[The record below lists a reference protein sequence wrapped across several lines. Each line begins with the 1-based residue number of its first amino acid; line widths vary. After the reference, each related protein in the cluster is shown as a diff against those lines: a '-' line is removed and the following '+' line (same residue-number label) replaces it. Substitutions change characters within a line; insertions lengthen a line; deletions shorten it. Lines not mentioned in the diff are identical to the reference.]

1 MGAFRTVSP
10 VAEPEPTIEDELLE
24 PSHIGPRLRAE
35 RERQGL
41 SVRELARRVGVSASL
56 VSQIERDK
64 VTPSVSTLWALVRE
78 LNMSM
83 GELFD
88 DDDAPPSELRALLA
102 PGMGPVWASD
112 RRVIQ
117 LASGVTWERLTAG
130 SQPGV
135 EFLRLVYE
143 AGSESCPEDSLIRHT
158 GKEYGHVLS
167 GRLGVQV
174 GFDTYDLGPGD
185 SLSFDGS
192 LPHRLWAI
200 GDEPAEAIWA
210 VVGRQGDAS
219 PP

>member
-1 MGAFRTVSP
+1 MTDADYLRSS
-10 VAEPEPTIEDELLE
+10 DLLE
-24 PSHIGPRLRAE
+24 PSHIWPRLRAE
-35 RERQGL
+35 RERRRL
-41 SVRELARRVGVSASL
+41 SLRELARRIGVSASL

-78 LNMSM
+78 LNLSM
-83 GELFD
+83 GDLFD
-88 DDDAPPSELRALLA
+88 DEEGQPAELTARLA
-102 PGMGPVWASD
+102 QGMGPVWADD
-112 RRVIQ
+112 RRTIH

-158 GKEYGHVLS
+158 GTEYGYVLS

-174 GFDTYDLGPGD
+174 GFETYDLGPGD

-210 VVGRQGDAS
+210 VVGRQGGGQAA
-219 PP
+219 P

>member
-1 MGAFRTVSP
+1 MTDPDFVRSS
-10 VAEPEPTIEDELLE
+10 ELLE

-41 SVRELARRVGVSASL
+41 SVREIARRIGVSASL

-78 LNMSM
+78 LNLSM
-83 GELFD
+83 GDLFD
-88 DDDAPPSELRALLA
+88 DEGQPTELTALLA
-102 PGMGPVWASD
+102 QGMGPVWAD
-112 RRVIQ
+112 ERRTIH

-130 SQPGV
+130 SQRGV
-135 EFLRLVYE
+135 EFLRLVYDV
-143 AGSESCPEDSLIRHT
+143 GSESCPEDSLIRHT

-200 GDEPAEAIWA
+200 GEEPAEAIWA
-210 VVGRQGDAS
+210 VVGRQGDPS

>member
-1 MGAFRTVSP
+1 MCERPRDALACQPALSP
-10 VAEPEPTIEDELLE
+10 
-24 PSHIGPRLRAE
+24 
-35 RERQGL
+35 
-41 SVRELARRVGVSASL
+41 
-56 VSQIERDK
+56 QIERDK

-78 LNMSM
+78 LNLSM
-83 GELFD
+83 GDLFD
-88 DDDAPPSELRALLA
+88 DDEGQPAELTALLA
-102 PGMGPVWASD
+102 QGMGPVWADD
-112 RRVIQ
+112 RRTIH

-130 SQPGV
+130 SQRGV
-135 EFLRLVYE
+135 EFLRLVYQ

-158 GKEYGHVLS
+158 GKEYGYVLS

-210 VVGRQGDAS
+210 VVGRQGDPS

>member
-1 MGAFRTVSP
+1 MTDPDLLRSS
-10 VAEPEPTIEDELLE
+10 ELLE

-41 SVRELARRVGVSASL
+41 SVRETARRIGVSASL

-78 LNMSM
+78 LNLSM
-83 GELFD
+83 GDLFD
-88 DDDAPPSELRALLA
+88 DDERQPTELTALLA
-102 PGMGPVWASD
+102 QGMGPVWAD
-112 RRVIQ
+112 ERRAIH

-130 SQPGV
+130 SQRGV

-174 GFDTYDLGPGD
+174 GFDIYDLGPGD

-210 VVGRQGDAS
+210 VIGRQGDPS

>member
-1 MGAFRTVSP
+1 MTD
-10 VAEPEPTIEDELLE
+10 AEYLRESDLLE
-24 PSHIGPRLRAE
+24 PSHIGARLRAE

-41 SVRELARRVGVSASL
+41 SLREIARRIGVSASL

-78 LNMSM
+78 LNLSM
-83 GELFD
+83 GDLFD
-88 DDDAPPSELRALLA
+88 DDQPPPTELTALLA
-102 PGMGPVWASD
+102 RGMGPVRADD
-112 RRVIQ
+112 RRTIH

-130 SQPGV
+130 RQPGV

-143 AGSESCPEDSLIRHT
+143 AGSESCPEDQLIRHT
-158 GKEYGHVLS
+158 GKEYGYVLT

-174 GFDTYDLGPGD
+174 GFDTYDLGAGD
-185 SLSFDGS
+185 ALSFDGS

-210 VVGRQGDAS
+210 VVGRESG
-219 PP
+219 PVGP